1 MAGGAFK
8 NKYWV
13 ARHGRSIPNEKG
25 LIVSSLANGV
35 LPEYGLAAEGVLQ
48 AKAAAELFLK
58 EIRKE
63 GIPFEKVRIYLSPF
77 SRTRQTAEA
86 FTSLL
91 NLPFDSPQIKVTE
104 ALRERYFGPR
114 LELQSHDHYTEIWA
128 LDERDPFAP
137 PEGGESVADVASRLS
152 TILAMTEAE
161 CEGTTID
168 LKVYAAQQHLGGIPN
183 TLAWFGYAILL
194 VAHGDPLQIFQ
205 TILHAT
211 LDSHSCEKNGILDAN
226 LGAVM
231 SAPILSQH
239 RKFSLFT
246 GELRRVM

>member
-1 MAGGAFK
+1 MKTRMAGGVFK

-35 LPEYGLAAEGVLQ
+35 LPKYGLAAEGILQ
-48 AKAAAELFLK
+48 AKAAAELFIK
-58 EIRKE
+58 EIRE
-63 GIPFEKVRIYLSPF
+63 ESIPLEKVRIYFSPF

-86 FTSLL
+86 FINLL
-91 NLPFDSPQIKVTE
+91 NLPFDSTQIKVTE

-137 PEGGESVADVASRLS
+137 TEGGESVADVAFRLA
-152 TILAMTEAE
+152 TILQMTETE
-161 CEGTTID
+161 CE
-168 LKVYAAQQHLGGIPN
+168 
-183 TLAWFGYAILL
+183 GYAILL

-211 LDSHSCEKNGILDAN
+211 LHSPSFEKNGILNAN
-226 LGAVM
+226 LDGIM
-231 SAPILSQH
+231 SAPILSQN
-239 RKFSLFT
+239 RKFSLLT

>member
-35 LPEYGLAAEGVLQ
+35 LPEYGLAAEGILQ

-63 GIPFEKVRIYLSPF
+63 SIPSEKVRIYFSPF
-77 SRTRQTAEA
+77 SRTRQTAEVFA
-86 FTSLL
+86 SVL
-91 NLPFDSPQIKVTE
+91 NLPFDSPQIKVIE
-104 ALRERYFGPR
+104 ALRERYFGPQ
-114 LELQSHDHYTEIWA
+114 LELQSHDHYKEIWA

-137 PEGGESVADVASRLS
+137 PEGGESVADVASRLA
-152 TILAMTEAE
+152 TILLMTEAE
-161 CEGTTID
+161 CE
-168 LKVYAAQQHLGGIPN
+168 
-183 TLAWFGYAILL
+183 GYAILL

-211 LDSHSCEKNGILDAN
+211 IHSDSFEKNGILDTN
-226 LGAVM
+226 LDAVI

-239 RKFSLFT
+239 RKFSLLT